1 VLKRPAP
8 LPEEPWNRSPY
19 RRLFRAAGAA
29 IFAAAFLASLTSLP
43 ACNRTPAEPESK
55 ASPAETSAPAVTP
68 LAWDAPGTWTL
79 VTEGQRSGP
88 KKAVYK
94 IPKVGNDKEEAELT
108 VFFFGTGSEGDVSKR
123 FSEWFG
129 EFDGNVGATAQ
140 RESFEA
146 RGLKVEMAD
155 AAGTF
160 KIALGPKVG
169 PQKKAPMQM
178 VKENYRLL
186 GAVVKTPDRGN
197 WFFKL
202 VGPNETVQAAR
213 SAFRSLLE
221 SAR

>member
-1 VLKRPAP
+1 MRPSLLSGRP
-8 LPEEPWNRSPY
+8 DI
-19 RRLFRAAGAA
+19 RRLLRFGAA
-29 IFAAAFLASLTSLP
+29 VFAAAFAAVFAP
-43 ACNRTPAEPESK
+43 ACNSSPAEPESS
-55 ASPAETSAPAVTP
+55 AAPAESSAPAVAP
-68 LAWDAPGTWTL
+68 LAWEAPGTWTL

-94 IPKVGNDKEEAELT
+94 LPKAGNDKEEAELT

-129 EFDGNVGATAQ
+129 EFDGKIGETAQ
-140 RESFEA
+140 RESFEV
-146 RGLKVEMAD
+146 RGMKVELAD

-169 PQKKAPMQM
+169 PNKKAPMQM
-178 VKENYRLL
+178 VKENWRILA
-186 GAVVKTPDRGN
+186 AVVKTPDRGN

-213 SAFRSLLE
+213 PTFRTLLE

>member
-1 VLKRPAP
+1 M
-8 LPEEPWNRSPY
+8 
-19 RRLFRAAGAA
+19 
-29 IFAAAFLASLTSLP
+29 ASLA
-43 ACNRTPAEPESK
+43 ACNRAPAELEPT
-55 ASPAETSAPAVTP
+55 AAPAETSAPAVTP
-68 LAWDAPGTWTL
+68 LAWEAPGTWTL

-94 IPKVGNDKEEAELT
+94 IPKAGNDKEEAELT
-108 VFFFGTGSEGDVSKR
+108 IFFFGTGSQGDVPKR
-123 FSEWFG
+123 FAEWFG
-129 EFDGNVGATAQ
+129 EFDGNVGETAQ
-140 RESFEA
+140 RESFEV
-146 RGLKVEMAD
+146 RGMKVEMAD

-178 VKENYRLL
+178 VKENWRLL

-213 SAFRSLLE
+213 STFRTLLE
-221 SAR
+221 SAK